1 MHEFEL
7 ELCKSLHE
15 DHMTTLQLLERLE
28 TALGP
33 KSAGSPPD
41 ISSGDFR
48 NLMTDMVTVLEA
60 EIKGHYAFEEE
71 HLFPRFAAEVNPAI
85 TEMLQGEHE
94 VIRPIATQLTELAR
108 AALKDGFSGDSWEEF
123 RKAGL
128 ELVEREV
135 FHVQK
140 EEMGFLP
147 ALDEIL
153 DEDEDRDLNMA
164 YLSAK

>member
-1 MHEFEL
+1 MHDLEL

-15 DHMTTLQLLERLE
+15 DHMATLQLLERLE

-33 KSAGSPPD
+33 KHGSVPD
-41 ISSGDFR
+41 ATSGDFR
-48 NLMTDMVTVLEA
+48 NLLTDLVTTMEA
-60 EIKGHYAFEEE
+60 EVKGHYAFEEE

-94 VIRPIATQLTELAR
+94 IIRPIATQITELTR
-108 AALKDGFSGDSWEEF
+108 AALKEGFTADGWDEF
-123 RKAGL
+123 RKAGM
-128 ELVEREV
+128 EMVEREV

-153 DEDEDRDLNMA
+153 DEDEDRELNMA